1 MMTRLLLALLIA
13 LPLAA
18 QDSPLFPRL
27 TIAGGAYR
35 GDFATNVRLD
45 PDAAGGE
52 GTQIQLERD
61 LGLQRAKTLT
71 RLTAAW
77 MPGARHELAAAYF
90 ATSRNGLQVINRDIT
105 FRNRVYP
112 VNATV
117 TTGFDFDY
125 WSAAYT
131 FWARRGARDGLG
143 LTLGAAGL
151 KLDALVGVQ
160 RPDLTVTATESAKT
174 NVPVALG
181 GVQGRWALGGRVL
194 TAASASMLP
203 RVRISGYTGRVV
215 TANAQIEVRP
225 LRWLGV
231 GAAYNH
237 FKLDVDVARDTLHGA
252 IGMRIR
258 GPEGFVRLA
267 W

>member
-1 MMTRLLLALLIA
+1 MIRLLIALVIA

-18 QDSPLFPRL
+18 QDSPLFPRISL
-27 TIAGGAYR
+27 TGGSYR
-35 GDFATNVRLD
+35 GAFTTDVRLD
-45 PDAAGGE
+45 PDATGSGG
-52 GTQIQLERD
+52 TTVNFERD
-61 LGLQRAKTLT
+61 LGLEDSKNLT
-71 RLTAAW
+71 RATLQW
-77 MPGARHELAAAYF
+77 LPLRRHELAATYF
-90 ATSRNGLQVINRDIT
+90 ATSRAGLQQINRDIT

-117 TTGFDFDY
+117 TTGFDLDY
-125 WSAAYT
+125 WSATYT
-131 FWARRGARDGLG
+131 YWARRSDRDGLG
-143 LTLGAAGL
+143 ITLGAAGL

-174 NVPVALG
+174 DVPVALG
-181 GVQGRWALGGRVL
+181 GVQGRLALTPWL
-194 TAASASMLP
+194 LASAGASTLP

-215 TANAQIEVRP
+215 TANAQLEVRP

-231 GAAYNH
+231 GAAYNY
-237 FKLDVDVARDTLHGA
+237 FKLDVDVARDTLHGS

-258 GPEGFVRLA
+258 GPEGYLRLA